1 MQKTPRAILEGR
13 CHKTAL
19 SIIATILIAIT
30 GCAEVLEEVIPR
42 VETSPVLDASDAADD
57 SVVIATSDGENAI
70 IIGTNKRRGLEI
82 YDLKG
87 NRIGQIDAGRL
98 NNVDATP
105 TATDNVFLVA
115 ASNRT
120 TKAIDIFRADII
132 KTEISFVRSIPLNLA
147 DPYGLCVSS
156 NRIFV
161 SDKDGLIQMWPWV
174 GEQPITE
181 IVLPSQ
187 TEGCVVD
194 ENDEYIYIGEEG
206 GGIWKVPIH
215 GEDMGTPEMFTAIAD
230 NILVAD
236 VEGLDIHYSEK
247 GATLL
252 ASSQGDNSY
261 VAYDLQTAK
270 VLAKFSIA
278 ANAKKS
284 IDGTSDT
291 DGIAIYSQ
299 ALLDYPEG
307 ILVVQDGFNS
317 EPNGKYENQNF
328 KVIDWRDVQK
338 LLKN

>member
-1 MQKTPRAILEGR
+1 M
-13 CHKTAL
+13 
-19 SIIATILIAIT
+19 
-30 GCAEVLEEVIPR
+30 
-42 VETSPVLDASDAADD
+42 
-57 SVVIATSDGENAI
+57 
-70 IIGTNKRRGLEI
+70 
-82 YDLKG
+82 
-87 NRIGQIDAGRL
+87 
-98 NNVDATP
+98 
-105 TATDNVFLVA
+105 
-115 ASNRT
+115 
-120 TKAIDIFRADII
+120 
-132 KTEISFVRSIPLNLA
+132 
-147 DPYGLCVSS
+147 
-156 NRIFV
+156 
-161 SDKDGLIQMWPWV
+161 
-174 GEQPITE
+174 
-181 IVLPSQ
+181 
-187 TEGCVVD
+187 D
-194 ENDEYIYIGEEG
+194 ENDEYIYIGEER
-206 GGIWKVPIH
+206 GGIWKVPVH